1 MVGDAIIATAMLDR
15 LLHHSRIF
23 NLKGD
28 SYRLKEKHMG
38 TQKQKD

>member
-1 MVGDAIIATAMLDR
+1 MLDR
-15 LLHHSRIF
+15 LLHHSRII

-28 SYRLKEKHMG
+28 SYRLKEKHLS